1 MIGGAFDYD
10 HTIGD
15 FDANYG
21 DFDTDTF
28 TWIFFGSYSPSD
40 QSFIDASVGFGA
52 KQYDTRHDDPGPA
65 PTTPSKVTPADL
77 NSAPI
82 SPAATTSASGLHRRP
97 RAGLHYK
104 RSELNGFTE
113 TGTGALFTYSDQVD
127 DLLTGTVGFQASYA
141 ISTDF
146 GVVVPQVNGEYV
158 REFLTDHNTYTAAS
172 VAAGAPFNFV
182 TDDPDLNHFNVG
194 AGVVFVLP
202 DGISPFLNFQAEL
215 ANRLEE
221 TQTVTAGVRVEM

>member
-1 MIGGAFDYD
+1 M
-10 HTIGD
+10 
-15 FDANYG
+15 
-21 DFDTDTF
+21 
-28 TWIFFGSYSPSD
+28 
-40 QSFIDASVGFGA
+40 
-52 KQYDTRHDDPGPA
+52 
-65 PTTPSKVTPADL
+65 
-77 NSAPI
+77 
-82 SPAATTSASGLHRRP
+82 
-97 RAGLHYK
+97 
-104 RSELNGFTE
+104 
-113 TGTGALFTYSDQVD
+113 FTYSDQVD
-127 DLLTGTVGFQASYA
+127 DSLTGTIGFQASYA

-172 VAAGAPFNFV
+172 AAGAPFNFV